1 MNTDAKYTYIYVL
14 DYSDATVCKI
24 ILTQKEYEDNVDD
37 IESLLLSKGINT
49 NTASWM
55 ITENDIQ
62 NFILL

>member
-1 MNTDAKYTYIYVL
+1 MNTGAKYTYIYVL

-24 ILTQKEYEDNVDD
+24 ILTQKEYKDNADD